1 MAMER
6 QNTWGTL
13 AALDMFLGGAGA
25 GAFAVGF
32 ILNMLDDMK
41 LLALAGTLA
50 GPLLVI
56 AGTVMLLIEAGSPL
70 KAYRLLTGLSTSWM
84 SRGGLIHA
92 LFIIFGLAYAVP
104 GIWQSA
110 WVDSAAGAVLGAVA
124 FVLALV
130 TAAYHGMIMSQAR
143 GIPLWSSSVTPVLSF
158 ITALSTGSGFLLAV
172 APAFF
177 SAYEAAAVESA
188 MTALAIVGMCMAT
201 GGLITLW
208 YLAVQQPNATYVA
221 SVRRIRIA
229 IMVDVACLLLAIL
242 LLAYGLTLGEEAS
255 LIWMAPVSGVALLAA
270 GFLIRYSIVKAGYY
284 TPLRVFI

>member
-13 AALDMFLGGAGA
+13 AALDMFLGGMGA

-32 ILNMLDDMK
+32 ILNTLGDMK
-41 LLALAGTLA
+41 SLALAGTLA

-56 AGTVMLLIEAGSPL
+56 AGTAMLLMEAGSPL

-92 LFIIFGLAYAVP
+92 LFIIFSLAYAVP

-130 TAAYHGMIMSQAR
+130 TAAYHGMVMSQAR
-143 GIPLWSSSVTPVLSF
+143 GIPLWSASVLPALSF
-158 ITALSTGSGFLLAV
+158 ITALGTGTGLLLTM
-172 APAFF
+172 APLFF
-177 SAYEAAAVESA
+177 RLYDDAIVKSA
-188 MTALAIVGMCMAT
+188 MTALTITGMSLAT

-208 YLAVQQPNATYVA
+208 FLATQQPNATYVA
-221 SVRRIRIA
+221 SVQRIRIA

-255 LIWMAPVSGVALLAA
+255 LVWMAPVSGAALLTA
-270 GFLIRYSIVKAGYY
+270 GFLIRYSIIKAGYY